1 MLSLKFEKFK
11 RVRRWC
17 RIWTVILLLIPFS
30 LCWFFTNV
38 YTGEYNDIVAGN
50 KSFVIRF
57 SICILAVC
65 LYVVLIYFCI
75 IKPRKKYSN
84 YYKKYFV
91 LKALKQSFTNVI
103 YKPEAGVSKKTITDT
118 GVIYTGDRFT
128 SNDYISGKYKGV
140 KFRQSDVKMEK
151 EMHIYMSTEDDIS
164 ELTYYVTL
172 FKGRWMVFDFNKNF
186 KANVCIYENG
196 FLNKRINSIFSSV
209 KYKKVNLESREF
221 NNDFN
226 VYAVNEEDAFYII
239 TPHFMEKISKLNDVC
254 SGKLILC
261 FINNQLHVGLYNN
274 DDAFEAP
281 NYFRIFSKKSAIKSI
296 DKDIKLIT
304 MFVDELELDNDL
316 FKSKD
321 VK

>member
-1 MLSLKFEKFK
+1 MLSLEFEKFK

-17 RIWTVILLLIPFS
+17 QIWTIILLLIPFL

-91 LKALKQSFTNVI
+91 LKTLKQSFTNVI

-226 VYAVNEEDAFYII
+226 VYA
-239 TPHFMEKISKLNDVC
+239 
-254 SGKLILC
+254 G
-261 FINNQLHVGLYNN
+261 
-274 DDAFEAP
+274 
-281 NYFRIFSKKSAIKSI
+281 
-296 DKDIKLIT
+296 
-304 MFVDELELDNDL
+304 
-316 FKSKD
+316 
-321 VK
+321 

>member
-1 MLSLKFEKFK
+1 M
-11 RVRRWC
+11 
-17 RIWTVILLLIPFS
+17 
-30 LCWFFTNV
+30 
-38 YTGEYNDIVAGN
+38 
-50 KSFVIRF
+50 IRF

-84 YYKKYFV
+84 YYKEYFV

-151 EMHIYMSTEDDIS
+151 EMHIYIPSKDDIS

-281 NYFRIFSKKSAIKSI
+281 SYFRIFSKKSAIKSI
-296 DKDIKLIT
+296 NKDIKLIT

-321 VK
+321 VN